1 VTSTPHLQVRVQEV
15 TIVRPDIIRVE
26 VRDETMVRYP
36 PITLGSPHAGAFDTD
51 IQLANPHSVDGVDTL
66 EWGRL
71 MNQDKTIFKH
81 YDRIPNNYLDVAAAT
96 VAGDYGLI
104 GAHTVTAVGIRT
116 EPLQHAGDENASFS
130 SMQHFLW
137 LKLDGDL
144 SNGSYTI
151 DFPAATGLDN
161 YAFEYDDRETRCSS
175 IQSTHVG
182 HGAADPLK
190 MAYMSALPFGVG
202 FGPQSF
208 DDFPTFYIINAVGGI
223 VYAGDIV
230 KSLDTTDYGATL
242 DEGFTGGL
250 YYVDTTIAVKTI
262 TGITKANPLVITCNG
277 HGYSGGYTDRV
288 TINGLGTHGSTLH
301 NAVQTQGSTV
311 SNYFIVGD
319 VTANTFALYHQAT
332 RLTVT
337 FSTALTAG
345 NSFSCTLNGVA
356 VGPIAF
362 ATSHALTMAAIATAI
377 AAAKASTSCTVS
389 GNTLIVRQTAASQY
403 VTLASAAITGGSAVT
418 TTLLNT
424 ASHYANIPETG
435 FELFASS
442 LDGTSVSDFTTT
454 YYSAHGNEL
463 YTLYHSGRH
472 GTHIYRLDY
481 SDWTDGAPGYY
492 RVYVPG
498 LGVSDEWRIG
508 NAVYYDVARNAYAGL
523 YHQSSGRI
531 CDGRYGYT
539 RPINYADGENGVR
552 VDHCSMPAVV
562 CQEFG
567 YARNFSEG
575 LPTLPGVQ
583 YGGPAM
589 LAPWDTDEQCVGW
602 AGGLHDAGD
611 WDTDPGGHAVL
622 IAQLIEQ
629 CVQDLTED
637 VRDWDFGGP
646 KSSEEPT
653 LDSSLYTS
661 NTDVLPEAMHMAIWY
676 FDTFRRT
683 QRVDGR
689 VVSGTL
695 YGTTAGAG
703 QLAVSHKLEPSCY
716 ATKHMRLCAADPP
729 SNYDYSLA
737 AGKIAWLLLKLGSEL
752 SNADITA
759 LGEVWKDSAILAF
772 EWAEDIMASTAAF
785 DAYFDA
791 PLPGGINLRSNMG
804 WSLADYQTWRDT
816 VRLSTS
822 VWMDKRD
829 RAVGVMW
836 ALEPLNATYK
846 TLTEAAE
853 ANSVELW
860 SRYQYIHP
868 DLEDFTDST
877 IRNTTFI
884 SASGGFYSAPAAYD
898 AVNEAMG
905 GFMWNH
911 TPLTNGIGENDPL
924 PVSRAYWT
932 AQREEEGGVPTVGDV
947 DLWIKRLIAAFHFPI
962 GCNGLG
968 RSFTNGIGY
977 RGYGSGTLHQDGG
990 SLGLLE
996 SPPGITHFGLGIL
1009 PGGGGGLSLS
1019 TDSLVNYTA
1028 VRNLG
1033 AAAGGPFETAAEGYG
1048 PNKIVRPYNYA
1059 VPYHQYCY
1067 AISTHVNHME
1077 YSFGTVIVPRMA
1089 TAMQLAAMLG
1099 YTEQTHADPKIRARL
1114 KLAA

>member
-1 VTSTPHLQVRVQEV
+1 MTSTPHLQVRVEEV

-36 PITLGSPHAGAFDTD
+36 PITLGSPHAGAYETD
-51 IQLANPHSVDGVDTL
+51 ILLANPHSVDGVDTL

-81 YDRIPNNYLDVAAAT
+81 FDRIPNNFLDVAAAT
-96 VAGDYGLI
+96 VAANYGLI
-104 GAHTVTAVGIRT
+104 GARTVTAVGVKT
-116 EPLQHAGDENASFS
+116 EPFQHAGDENASFS

-144 SNGSYTI
+144 TAGSYTI
-151 DFPAATGLDN
+151 DFPAGTGLDN

-208 DDFPTFYIINAVGGI
+208 DDFPTFHIINSVGGI
-223 VYAGDIV
+223 VHTGDIV
-230 KSLDTTDYGATL
+230 KSLDTTDYGSTL
-242 DEGFTGGL
+242 DNGFTGGL
-250 YYVDTTIAVKTI
+250 YYVDTTVAVKTI
-262 TGITKANPLVITCNG
+262 TAITKANPLVITSNS
-277 HGYSGGYTDRV
+277 HGYSGGYTERV

-301 NAVQTQGSTV
+301 NAVQGL
-311 SNYFIVGD
+311 YFVVGD
-319 VTANTFALYHQAT
+319 VTTNTFALYQET
-332 RLTVT
+332 SRLTVT

-356 VGPIAF
+356 VGPVAY
-362 ATSHALTMAAIATAI
+362 ATSHAATMTAIASAI
-377 AAAKASTSCTVS
+377 AAAKANTSCTVS

-418 TTLLNT
+418 TTLSVTSIHYTNT
-424 ASHYANIPETG
+424 VPTADTG
-435 FELFASS
+435 FNLFASS
-442 LDGTSVSDFTTT
+442 LNGSSLSDFTNT
-454 YYSAHGNEL
+454 YYTTNGNEL

-508 NAVYYDVARNAYAGL
+508 NAVYYDVAKNAYAGL
-523 YHQSSGRI
+523 YHQCSGRI
-531 CDGRYGYT
+531 CDGRFGYT

-562 CQEFG
+562 ANEFG
-567 YARNFSEG
+567 YARAFSEG
-575 LPTLPGVQ
+575 LPTSPGAQ

-589 LAPWDTDEQCVGW
+589 LSPWDTDEQCVGW

-611 WDTDPGGHAVL
+611 WDTDPCGHGY
-622 IAQLIEQ
+622 QIEQ
-629 CVQDLTED
+629 LLEQCLQDLTED

-646 KSSEEPT
+646 KSSEEPA

-695 YGTTAGAG
+695 YGTTAGSG
-703 QLAVSHKLEPSCY
+703 TLAVSHPLEPSCY

-737 AGKIAWLLLKLGSEL
+737 AGKIAWLCLKLGSEL

-759 LGEVWKDSAILAF
+759 VGEAWKDSAILAF
-772 EWAEDIMASTAAF
+772 EWAEGIMASTAAF

-791 PLPGGINLRSNMG
+791 VAPGGINLRSNMG
-804 WSLADYQTWRDT
+804 WSLANYQTWRDT

-822 VWMDKRD
+822 TWMDKRD
-829 RAVGVMW
+829 RASGVMW
-836 ALEPLNATYK
+836 ALEPLNLTYK
-846 TLTEAAE
+846 ALVEAAE
-853 ANSVELW
+853 ANSVEVIA
-860 SRYQYIHP
+860 RYQYVHP
-868 DLEDFTDST
+868 DLIDFTNRT
-877 IRNTTFI
+877 IRDTTFI
-884 SASGGFYSAPAAYD
+884 SSGGGFYADPAGDD

-911 TPLTNGIGENDPL
+911 TASVNGIGENDPR
-924 PVSRAYWT
+924 PISRGYWT
-932 AQREEEGGVPTVGDV
+932 AQREHDGVPTTGDI
-947 DLWIKRLIAAFHFPI
+947 DLWTKRLIAAFHFPL
-962 GCNGLG
+962 GCNGMG
-968 RSFTNGIGY
+968 RSLTIGLGY
-977 RGYGSGTLHQDGG
+977 RGYGTGTLHQDQSG
-990 SLGLLE
+990 LGLLE
-996 SPPGITHFGLGIL
+996 APPGITHFGLGTL

-1019 TDSLVNYTA
+1019 TDSPVNYTA
-1028 VRNLG
+1028 VRTI
-1033 AAAGGPFETAAEGYG
+1033 AAAGGGPFETAAEGYG
-1048 PNKIVRPYNYA
+1048 PNKLVRPYHYA
-1059 VPYHQYCY
+1059 VPYHQYIY
-1067 AISTHVNHME
+1067 AISTHINQME
-1077 YSFGTVIVPRMA
+1077 YSFGTMIVPRMA
-1089 TAMQLAAMLG
+1089 TAMQVAAQLG
-1099 YTEQTHADPKIRARL
+1099 YTETTHADPKIRARL